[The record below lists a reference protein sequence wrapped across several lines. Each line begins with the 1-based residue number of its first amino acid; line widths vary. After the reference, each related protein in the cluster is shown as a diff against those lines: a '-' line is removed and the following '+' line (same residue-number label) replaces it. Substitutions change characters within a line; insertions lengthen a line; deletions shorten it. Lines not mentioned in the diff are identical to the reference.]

1 MKTCPMKTRIFHANV
16 LKMCVGWGFFEIRR
30 WVFTQL
36 FPRMHFQSV
45 PGCNQGSR
53 MRRFPITRVDWKLRL
68 VDFFSTAIFFL
79 YPLEG
84 KVHFDA
90 SKYTGLFYGYL
101 RWFPEKKWLSF
112 LLFSNSL
119 WMDLFWLVATQICF
133 VFTPILGVSW
143 SNLTNA
149 QNFSNGWVKNHATR
163 SCFGLLFKKSSR
175 IFAWGFGMPFER
187 RELLLFGIAQ
197 AQRMCVSSLFFG
209 QTICWEPSREERGE
223 QDFAPFFFSE
233 KWKSSV
239 VPGCQNCLKM

>member
-101 RWFPEKKWLSF
+101 RWFPDKSREVFSF
-112 LLFSNSL
+112 SPTHSGWIFSGWWQLKYVMCSYRSL
-119 WMDLFWLVATQICF
+119 GFHDPIWRRRRIFQMD
-133 VFTPILGVSW
+133 
-143 SNLTNA
+143 
-149 QNFSNGWVKNHATR
+149 GWKTT
-163 SCFGLLFKKSSR
+163 KISR
-175 IFAWGFGMPFER
+175 IFGWGFGMRFER

-197 AQRMCVSSLFFG
+197 AELGCVFRHCFWVKPFV
-209 QTICWEPSREERGE
+209 WEPSREERGE

>member
-101 RWFPEKKWLSF
+101 RWFPDKSGEVFSF
-112 LLFSNSL
+112 SPTHSGWIFSGWWQLKYVLFSHRSL
-119 WMDLFWLVATQICF
+119 GFHD
-133 VFTPILGVSW
+133 PIW
-143 SNLTNA
+143 R
-149 QNFSNGWVKNHATR
+149 TR
-163 SCFGLLFKKSSR
+163 IFFKWIGEKPPTRR
-175 IFAWGFGMPFER
+175 IFAEVLGCVSREEKFYCLASR
-187 RELLLFGIAQ
+187 RPKG
-197 AQRMCVSSLFFG
+197 MCVSSLFLG
-209 QTICWEPSREERGE
+209 QTICWEPSREG
-223 QDFAPFFFSE
+223 AWISLL
-233 KWKSSV
+233 SSLAKNGKV
-239 VPGCQNCLKM
+239 QLFQAAKIV